1 LNLLESR
8 ALNDGGAL
16 PAIGFGTF
24 PHQGED
30 SAQTV
35 EYAISI
41 GYRLF
46 DTALS
51 YGNERGVGEGI
62 RRSGVP
68 RDEIIVTSKLPG
80 RYHGLTEAR
89 TSVSESLKNLGVD
102 RIDLYLIHWP
112 LPRLARFIDTW
123 KALIAMQAEG
133 LLGSIGVS
141 NFTPQHLSVIIDAS
155 GVVPAVNQIEM
166 HPFFAQAALRAVH
179 DELGIVT
186 ESWSPLGRGTGLLE
200 EPLVQ
205 QLAGRYDVTP
215 AQLVL
220 RWHIQLGVVPIPMSS
235 NPERQRANLDLG
247 GFELSPEAMDQIS
260 GLERGRIWGQHP
272 DEYEEF

>member
-1 LNLLESR
+1 
-8 ALNDGGAL
+8 L
-16 PAIGFGTF
+16 PAVGFGTY

-68 RDEIIVTSKLPG
+68 RDQVIVTSKLPG
-80 RYHGLTEAR
+80 RYHGLAEAR
-89 TSVSESLKNLGVD
+89 TSVGESVTNLGVN

-112 LPRLARFIDTW
+112 LPRLGRFVDTW
-123 KALIAMQAEG
+123 KVLVEMQAEG
-133 LLGSIGVS
+133 PLGSIGVS
-141 NFTPQHLSVIIDAS
+141 NFTPQHLNAIIDTT

-166 HPFFAQAALRAVH
+166 HPFFPQVELRAVH

-200 EPLVQ
+200 EPLLQ
-205 QLAGRYDVTP
+205 QLAGTYGVTP

-220 RWHIQLGVVPIPMSS
+220 RWHVQLCSPDSHVVKPAAAA
-235 NPERQRANLDLG
+235 RQ
-247 GFELSPEAMDQIS
+247 P
-260 GLERGRIWGQHP
+260 
-272 DEYEEF
+272 

>member
-1 LNLLESR
+1 
-8 ALNDGGAL
+8 L
-16 PAIGFGTF
+16 PAVGFGTY

-68 RDEIIVTSKLPG
+68 RDEVIVTSKLPG
-80 RYHGLTEAR
+80 RYHGLAKAR
-89 TSVSESLKNLGVD
+89 TSVRESVKSLGVNH
-102 RIDLYLIHWP
+102 IDLYLIHWP
-112 LPRLARFIDTW
+112 LPRLGRFVDTW
-123 KALIAMQAEG
+123 KALVEMQAKG

-141 NFTPQHLSVIIDAS
+141 NFTPQHLNAIIDAT

-166 HPFFAQAALRAVH
+166 HPFFPQVELRAVH

-200 EPLVQ
+200 EPLLQ
-205 QLAGRYDVTP
+205 QLAGTYGVTP

-220 RWHIQLGVVPIPMSS
+220 RWHFSLVWSRFPCRQTRSGSAPTSTSAVSS
-235 NPERQRANLDLG
+235 C
-247 GFELSPEAMDQIS
+247 
-260 GLERGRIWGQHP
+260 H
-272 DEYEEF
+272 

>member
-1 LNLLESR
+1 
-8 ALNDGGAL
+8 L

-80 RYHGLTEAR
+80 RYHDLTKAR

-112 LPRLARFIDTW
+112 LPRLARFVDTW
-123 KALIAMQAEG
+123 KALIEMQAEG

-141 NFTPQHLSVIIDAS
+141 NFTPQHLSVIIDAT

-166 HPFFAQAALRAVH
+166 HPFFAQAELRAVH

>member
-1 LNLLESR
+1 MNRLESR

-166 HPFFAQAALRAVH
+166 HPFFAQAELRAVH